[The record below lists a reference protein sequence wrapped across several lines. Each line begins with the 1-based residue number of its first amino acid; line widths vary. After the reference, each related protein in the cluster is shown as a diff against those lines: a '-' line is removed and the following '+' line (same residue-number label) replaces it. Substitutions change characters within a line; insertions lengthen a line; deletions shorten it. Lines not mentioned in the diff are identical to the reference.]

1 MNLLD
6 SFAGGFGLLV
16 LYQNCKVFYQKILII
31 MGKVAKLVSPEKLEI
46 AEKNGIPKVTVYKR
60 LDRGWDIHR
69 AITEPTKKVARE
81 RDQKGEF
88 ISQGKGKSRTITLP
102 EEWDE
107 FFDEVVESS
116 QLNQSEWISQLVV
129 NKLKRMKKSRSS

>member
-6 SFAGGFGLLV
+6 SFTGGFGLLA
-16 LYQNCKVFYQKILII
+16 LYQNYKVIYQKILII
-31 MGKVAKLVSPEKLEI
+31 MGKVAKLVPPEKLEI

-81 RDQKGEF
+81 RDEKGEF
-88 ISQGKGKSRTITLP
+88 ISQGRGKPRTITLP

-107 FFDEVVESS
+107 VFDEVVKSS
-116 QLNQSEWISQLVV
+116 QLNQSEWISELVV

>member
-1 MNLLD
+1 
-6 SFAGGFGLLV
+6 
-16 LYQNCKVFYQKILII
+16 